1 MGSSPTSATSGTF
14 SRTFPDL
21 APGKKP
27 GVKDVAQLIKQGRA
41 KNVIVMAGAG
51 ISTAA
56 GIPDFRSPETGLY
69 ANLEKYDLPYPEA
82 IFDIDYF
89 LEKPQAFY
97 TLAKELYPG
106 NFRPTMTHHFFRLLQ
121 DKGLLKA
128 VSTQN
133 IDTLERI
140 AGVED
145 DKLIEAHGTWFVVKG
160 GKGGLLIRVWMCAG
174 SFESAQCLAC
184 KKEYSKEAI
193 KPQIEKGEV
202 VYCSLKSCKGD
213 KKALVKPNIVFF
225 GEGLPKRFFD
235 RINDFTSCDLLIVL
249 GTSLSVQPFASL
261 MNRVPSQT
269 PRLLINLESVGELS
283 PHSSRFL
290 GSRPDGFDFEDVDEG
305 VLELVKELG
314 WERELEELRETWEM
328 GEKGKGTEK
337 EDGDVETTVEE
348 VREAP
353 MERGRGGSKEDIEQ
367 LTERLEK
374 VEVDGTKEEGAKE
387 EGLNDLTTVERE
399 TTAER
404 PEGANQDGSGEATAP
419 GPGKAIL

>member
-1 MGSSPTSATSGTF
+1 MDSSPTTATSGTS

-27 GVKDVAQLIKQGRA
+27 GLKDVAQLIKQGKV

-106 NFRPTMTHHFFRLLQ
+106 NFRPTTTHHFFRLLQ

-128 VSTQN
+128 IFTQN

-145 DKLIEAHGTWFVVKG
+145 DKLIEAHG
-160 GKGGLLIRVWMCAG
+160 

-184 KKEYSKEAI
+184 KKAYSKEAI
-193 KPQIEKGEV
+193 RPQIEKGEV
-202 VYCSLKSCKGD
+202 VYCSLKSCQGD

-225 GEGLPKRFFD
+225 GEGLPKQFFD
-235 RINDFTSCDLLIVL
+235 RIGDFTSCDLLIVL

-261 MNRVPSQT
+261 INRVPSQT
-269 PRLLINLESVGELS
+269 PRVLINLECVGELS
-283 PHSSRFL
+283 PHSSQFL
-290 GSRPDGFDFEDVDEG
+290 GSRPDGFDFEDVLGRKGGVKDVRWLGESDEG
-305 VLELVKELG
+305 VLGLVTELG
-314 WERELEELRETWEM
+314 WQRELEELREKWEM
-328 GEKGKGTEK
+328 REEGKTTEK

-353 MERGRGGSKEDIEQ
+353 MVRGEGGSKEDIEQ

-374 VEVDGTKEEGAKE
+374 VEVDCSREGGTKEEE
-387 EGLNDLTTVERE
+387 PNDLTTVERE
-399 TTAER
+399 TTAE
-404 PEGANQDGSGEATAP
+404 
-419 GPGKAIL
+419 